1 LHTTNPLQ
9 NTRPSH
15 PPEQIRTIEEADEE
29 NSITA
34 PSSEQSSGTLEVNL
48 RSTNYCV
55 VVLAL
60 ATVVVLALKIQL
72 ATVVVGAQQY
82 AEVPHC

>member
-1 LHTTNPLQ
+1 LQ
-9 NTRPSH
+9 ITRPSH

-29 NSITA
+29 KSITA

-60 ATVVVLALKIQL
+60 NIALATVVVLALKIPL
-72 ATVVVGAQQY
+72 ATVVVVLINMRKFHTAKM
-82 AEVPHC
+82 